1 MKKKDKIKLFLFI
14 KNAEKI
20 RNRIPK
26 EQLFEFDKNLEIM
39 KAEYEKIK

>member
-20 RNRIPK
+20 RNRIPAD
-26 EQLFEFDKNLEIM
+26 QLSLYDKNLEIA
-39 KAEYEKIK
+39 KREYEKIR